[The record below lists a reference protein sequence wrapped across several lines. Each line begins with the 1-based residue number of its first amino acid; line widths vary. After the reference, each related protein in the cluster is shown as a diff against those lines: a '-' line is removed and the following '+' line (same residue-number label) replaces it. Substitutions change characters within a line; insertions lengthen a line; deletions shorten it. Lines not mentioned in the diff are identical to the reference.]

1 MEIRT
6 KEISAKD
13 MFNAAS
19 ALALKDTA
27 GNEITALGIFTREKS
42 GVDGI
47 EGTVGYIKTEQGIY
61 ATVSGTIIDQFEALA
76 EMIETGGP
84 CKIKVVARKSNAGR
98 EYLQLEL
105 V

>member
-13 MFNAAS
+13 MFNASTAMP
-19 ALALKDTA
+19 LKDKL
-27 GNEITALGIFTREKS
+27 NEELTVVGIFTREKT

-47 EGTVGYIKTEQGIY
+47 EGTVGYIKTSDAIY
-61 ATVSGTIIDQFEALA
+61 ATVSGTTLEQFDALA
-76 EMIETGGP
+76 EMLDAGQVTIRP
-84 CKIKVVARKSNAGR
+84 ISRRSNAGR
-98 EYLQLEL
+98 EYIQLEL

>member
-13 MFNAAS
+13 MFNAS
-19 ALALKDTA
+19 TALALKDKVGET
-27 GNEITALGIFTREKS
+27 LHVVGIFTRDKS

-47 EGTVGYIKTEQGIY
+47 EGTVGYVKTDDGIY
-61 ATVSGTIIDQFEALA
+61 ATISGTTLEQFDALA
-76 EMIETGGP
+76 EMLETSP
-84 CKIKVVARKSNAGR
+84 VDVKVVSRRSNAGR
-98 EYLQLEL
+98 EYFQLEL

>member
-13 MFNAAS
+13 MFNAS
-19 ALALKDTA
+19 TALALKDKIGETL
-27 GNEITALGIFTREKS
+27 TVVGIFTREKS

-47 EGTVGYIKTEQGIY
+47 EGTVGYIKTDDAIY
-61 ATVSGTIIDQFEALA
+61 ATVSGTTLEQFDALA
-76 EMIETGGP
+76 ELLEAGP
-84 CKIKVVARKSNAGR
+84 VVVRPVSRRSNAGR
-98 EYLQLEL
+98 EYFQLEL